1 LQTEQKELALLAEE
15 KERIEAQRQERLA
28 IAAKNDAIAAEAKER
43 EAKLLAEKRATALNK
58 SNKILGSVFENL
70 RPEEIALALEPLQV
84 TLARNLN
91 TAIEQLDAEAIGD
104 PLIVAEIQDN
114 LGHTLI
120 SLGDPKNAVK
130 VLSKACETRK
140 AKLGEGHPDTLTTI
154 NNLAGAYQDDG
165 QVRKAI
171 PLFEATLERRNTKL
185 GEDHPD
191 MLTSMNNLALAY
203 YTDGQ
208 FRRAIPLFKT
218 TLETRKAKQGENH
231 PTRSKA

>member
-58 SNKILGSVFENL
+58 SNTILGSVFENL
-70 RPEEIALALEPLQV
+70 RPEEIAEALEPLQV

-104 PLIVAEIQDN
+104 PLIVSKLQDN
-114 LGHTLI
+114 LGNTLI
-120 SLGDPKNAVK
+120 SLGDARNAVK
-130 VLSKACETRK
+130 VLSKACETCK
-140 AKLGEGHPDTLTTI
+140 AE
-154 NNLAGAYQDDG
+154 
-165 QVRKAI
+165 
-171 PLFEATLERRNTKL
+171 L

-191 MLTSMNNLALAY
+191 TLAIMNNLARAY
-203 YTDGQ
+203 GSDGQ
-208 FRRAIPLFKT
+208 FKKST
-218 TLETRKAKQGENH
+218 TLCEAT
-231 PTRSKA
+231 S